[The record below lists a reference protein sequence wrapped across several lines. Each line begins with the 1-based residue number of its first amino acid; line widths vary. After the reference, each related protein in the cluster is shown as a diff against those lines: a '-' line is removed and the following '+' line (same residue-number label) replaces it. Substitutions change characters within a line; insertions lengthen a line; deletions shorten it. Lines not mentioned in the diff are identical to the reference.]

1 MSERLRNPA
10 VVLDPGAAG
19 IGIIHALSLAG
30 VPTVAVVRNWPP
42 MISRLS
48 RFLRYCETYSPRGGE
63 TVLDGLARL
72 SRRFD
77 GKGVLFPA
85 TDIDLEAIIIGRER
99 LTDRYWI
106 PASPEI
112 GLKIDGKNWQY
123 EHADKVGMPTP
134 RHTLFRGGE
143 QPDVQGFRFPL
154 IVKPSARGATAGDWV
169 FRLQIL
175 DDADALARCLAT
187 IAKDYP
193 GREFQVA
200 ENIPG
205 EPDELYTVGTY
216 SGLNGRVQRCYTGRK
231 LTQYPY
237 HHGVASLAE
246 SMPLP
251 EHVVRDAENLLNSM
265 GFVGISQVEYKRDHR
280 DGAYKLL
287 EVNGR
292 SWLWVKLAAF
302 SDVNL
307 PLMQYYD
314 LTGDPRLAET
324 VARPQ
329 RNDRFFVH
337 ELHVALNNHAGERAR
352 LAELERTKMR
362 VSAIPYGRDP
372 LLSAAFHAGAI
383 VRRVRYALTPGNAPA
398 GGTWTQSQAGARAR
412 KAVKESDHRGTQRG
426 TEGIQ

>member
-1 MSERLRNPA
+1 MSARLQNPA

-19 IGIIHALSLAG
+19 IGIIHALSLAD
-30 VPTVAVVRNWPP
+30 VPTVAVVRDWPP

-48 RFLRYCETYSPRGGE
+48 RFLRYCEPYSPRRGE
-63 TVLDGLARL
+63 TVLDGLDRL
-72 SRRFD
+72 AQRFD

-85 TDIDLEAIIIGRER
+85 TDIDLEAIIVGRQR
-99 LTDRYWI
+99 LEARYWI
-106 PASPEI
+106 PASPAI

-123 EHADKVGMPTP
+123 EIADRVGMPTP
-134 RHTLFRGGE
+134 RHALFRGGE
-143 QPDVQGFRFPL
+143 QPDVGGFRFPL
-154 IVKPSARGATAGDWV
+154 IVKPSARGANAGDWV
-169 FRLQIL
+169 FRLKIL
-175 DDADALARCLAT
+175 DDADALARLLEE
-187 IAKDYP
+187 IARDYP

-216 SGLNGRVQRCYTGRK
+216 SGLNGRVLRCYTGRK

-246 SMPLP
+246 SVALP
-251 EHVVRDAENLLNSM
+251 ESVVRNAENLLNGM
-265 GFVGISQVEYKRDHR
+265 GFVGISQVECKRDHR
-280 DGAYKLL
+280 DGEYKLL

-292 SWLWVKLAAF
+292 SWLWVKLSAF

-307 PLMQYYD
+307 PLIQYYD
-314 LTGDPRLAET
+314 LTGDPRLAQA

-329 RNDRFFVH
+329 RNDRFFIH

-352 LAELERTKMR
+352 LAELQRAKAR
-362 VSAIPYGRDP
+362 ISAIPYARDP
-372 LLSAAFHAGAI
+372 LLSLAFHAGALA
-383 VRRVRYALTPGNAPA
+383 RRGRYALTPGGTPA

-412 KAVKESDHRGTQRG
+412 SAVRAAGQG
-426 TEGIQ
+426 

>member
-1 MSERLRNPA
+1 MARTGSTSTPTRSACRRRA
-10 VVLDPGAAG
+10 TR
-19 IGIIHALSLAG
+19 
-30 VPTVAVVRNWPP
+30 VP
-42 MISRLS
+42 
-48 RFLRYCETYSPRGGE
+48 
-63 TVLDGLARL
+63 
-72 SRRFD
+72 
-77 GKGVLFPA
+77 
-85 TDIDLEAIIIGRER
+85 
-99 LTDRYWI
+99 
-106 PASPEI
+106 
-112 GLKIDGKNWQY
+112 
-123 EHADKVGMPTP
+123 
-134 RHTLFRGGE
+134 GGE
-143 QPDVQGFRFPL
+143 QPDAGLPLPL
-154 IVKPSARGATAGDWV
+154 IVTSARGATAGDWV

-175 DDADALARCLAT
+175 DDADALGRCLAT

-265 GFVGISQVEYKRDHR
+265 GFVGISHVEYKRDHR

-324 VARPQ
+324 VARPSATTV
-329 RNDRFFVH
+329 FVH

-383 VRRVRYALTPGNAPA
+383 VRRVRYA
-398 GGTWTQSQAGARAR
+398 
-412 KAVKESDHRGTQRG
+412 
-426 TEGIQ
+426 

>member
-1 MSERLRNPA
+1 MSGRLRNPA

-48 RFLRYCETYSPRGGE
+48 RFLRYCETYSPKRGE

-72 SRRFD
+72 ATRFD
-77 GKGVLFPA
+77 GKGVLFPS
-85 TDIDLEAIIIGRER
+85 TDIDLEAIIIGRQR
-99 LTDRYWI
+99 LEERYWI
-106 PASPEI
+106 PASAEI

-123 EHADKVGMPTP
+123 EYADRVGMPTP
-134 RHTLFRGGE
+134 RHVLFRGGE
-143 QPDVQGFRFPL
+143 QPDVSGFRFPL
-154 IVKPSARGATAGDWV
+154 IIKPSARGANAGDWV
-169 FRLQIL
+169 FRLQLL
-175 DDADALARCLAT
+175 DDQPALAHCLMT
-187 IAKDYP
+187 LGRDYA

-216 SGLNGRVQRCYTGRK
+216 SNQEGRVLRCYTGRK

-246 SMPLP
+246 SQPLP
-251 EHVVRDAENLLNSM
+251 EHVVRHAENLLNAM
-265 GFVGISQVEYKRDHR
+265 RFVGISQVEYKRDHR
-280 DGAYKLL
+280 DGEYKLL

-292 SWLWVKLAAF
+292 SWLWVKLSAF

-307 PLMQYYD
+307 PLIQYYD
-314 LTGDPRLAET
+314 LTGDPRLAEAI
-324 VARPQ
+324 ARPQ
-329 RNDRFFVH
+329 RHDRFFVH

-383 VRRVRYALTPGNAPA
+383 ARRVRYALTPGNSPA
-398 GGTWTQSQAGARAR
+398 GGTWTQSQAGARTRSAVRAAR
-412 KAVKESDHRGTQRG
+412 DA
-426 TEGIQ
+426 

>member
-63 TVLDGLARL
+63 TVLDGLDRL
-72 SRRFD
+72 ARRFD

-99 LTDRYWI
+99 LAERYSI

-123 EHADKVGMPTP
+123 EHADRVGMPTP
-134 RHTLFRGGE
+134 RHVVFRGGE

-314 LTGDPRLAET
+314 LTGDPRLADA

-329 RNDRFFVH
+329 RHDRFFVH

-383 VRRVRYALTPGNAPA
+383 VRRVRYALTPGNTPA

>member
-19 IGIIHALSLAG
+19 IGIIHALSLAE
-30 VPTVAVVRNWPP
+30 VPTVAVVRDWPP

-48 RFLRYCETYSPRGGE
+48 RFLRYCETYSPRRGE
-63 TVLDGLARL
+63 TVLDGLERL
-72 SRRFD
+72 ARRFD
-77 GKGVLFPA
+77 GKGVLFPS
-85 TDIDLEAIIIGRER
+85 TDIDLEAIIIGRQR
-99 LTDRYWI
+99 LAERYWI
-106 PASPEI
+106 PASEAI

-123 EHADKVGMPTP
+123 AYADKVGMPTP
-134 RHTLFRGGE
+134 RHVTFRGGE

-187 IAKDYP
+187 IATDYP

-216 SGLNGRVQRCYTGRK
+216 SGMNGRVLRCYTGRK

-246 SMPLP
+246 SLPLP
-251 EHVVRDAENLLNSM
+251 DHVVRHAEDLLNAM
-265 GFVGISQVEYKRDHR
+265 GFIGISQVEYKRDHR
-280 DGAYKLL
+280 DGEYKLL

-314 LTGDPRLAET
+314 LTGDPRLAQA

-329 RNDRFFVH
+329 RNDRFYVH

-352 LAELERTKMR
+352 LQQLEQTKTR
-362 VSAIPYGRDP
+362 VSAIPYRRDP
-372 LLSAAFHAGAI
+372 LLSAAFHAGAV
-383 VRRVRYALTPGNAPA
+383 VRRVRYALTPGDTPA

-412 KAVKESDHRGTQRG
+412 KAVQESNHGGAQRN
-426 TEGIQ
+426 TEEVR

>member
-48 RFLRYCETYSPRGGE
+48 RFLRTCVTYRPSRGE

-72 SRRFD
+72 AERFD
-77 GKGVLFPA
+77 GKGVLFPS
-85 TDIDLEAIIIGRER
+85 TDIDLEAIIVGRQR
-99 LTDRYWI
+99 LEARYWI
-106 PASPEI
+106 PASAEI

-123 EHADKVGMPTP
+123 QYADQVGMPTP
-134 RHTLFRGGE
+134 RHVLFRGGE
-143 QPDVQGFRFPL
+143 QPDVVGFRYPL
-154 IVKPSARGATAGDWV
+154 IVKPSARGANAGDWV
-169 FRLQIL
+169 FRLQLL
-175 DDADALARCLAT
+175 DDAAGLARCVET
-187 IAKDYP
+187 IARDYP

-216 SGLNGRVQRCYTGRK
+216 SGQDGVVQRCYTGRK

-246 SMPLP
+246 SVTLP
-251 EHVVRDAENLLNSM
+251 AHVVRHAENLLNAM
-265 GFVGISQVEYKRDHR
+265 RFVGISQVEYKRDHR
-280 DGAYKLL
+280 DGEYKLL

-292 SWLWVKLAAF
+292 SWLWVKLSAF

-307 PLMQYYD
+307 PLIQYYD
-314 LTGDPRLAET
+314 LTGDPRHAEA

-352 LAELERTKMR
+352 LRELEQTKQR
-362 VSAIPYGRDP
+362 VSAIPYERDP

-383 VRRVRYALTPGNAPA
+383 ARRVRYALTPGNAPA
-398 GGTWTQSQAGARAR
+398 GGTWAQSQAGARTRSAVRAAR
-412 KAVKESDHRGTQRG
+412 QE
-426 TEGIQ
+426 